1 MTTST
6 GQSRKRAV
14 DWNDFYRNGFPQEVI
29 VIDDSPPPPPLSIQ
43 SLCPQDTNTTF
54 STTIQ
59 RTHSSLLV
67 PSVAQATTTKRR
79 KKEVP
84 QSQLNKTAYNFTS
97 NSLNQDKVHASSS
110 SSKQNGQH
118 PPHDDKEGHYIVVEN
133 EDLTPRYKIMQLLG
147 QGTFG
152 KVVECWD
159 RINRSYCAIKIIR
172 AVQKYRDASK
182 IEIRVL
188 KTLKERDPFNLN
200 KCIHLNDCFDFRNH
214 ICMVFDLLSQSL
226 FDFLKDNVFAA
237 FPPHH
242 IQHFSKQLLTSV
254 AFLHDLRLTHTDL
267 KPENILLVNNDSRV
281 VPSTRYSNK
290 TMKVLLDTEIRLID
304 FGSATFE
311 EEYHSSVVSTRHYRA
326 PEIIL
331 GTGWSYPCDMWSI
344 GCILV
349 ELFTGDAL
357 FQTHDN
363 LEHLAMMEI
372 VIGKIPEHI
381 IRGLGRNTQKY
392 FKNGRLNYPNQ
403 DTNRTNQKFVKNMKP
418 IESIIPPTTNC
429 NAYLLD
435 LVKKMLTYD
444 TSQRITAREALRHPY
459 FTIQFDDGG
468 DEVIPTPTPTHY
480 PTVDYPS
487 RATGLSNAWP
497 TNSGYDIRCA
507 GQPNWAY
514 QY

>member
-1 MTTST
+1 MAAST
-6 GQSRKRAV
+6 GKRRKRAV
-14 DWNDFYRNGFPQEVI
+14 DWNEFYKNGLPQEVI
-29 VIDDSPPPPPLSIQ
+29 VIEDSPTPPPPSLSIQ
-43 SLCPQDTNTTF
+43 SLCPPDTTT
-54 STTIQ
+54 SSLAAGNL
-59 RTHSSLLV
+59 RSAKDALGYPHSSLLLHPV
-67 PSVAQATTTKRR
+67 TQNTAPKRR
-79 KKEVP
+79 KKEP
-84 QSQLNKTAYNFTS
+84 ALAQSNKGHTSTAT
-97 NSLNQDKVHASSS
+97 AAAS

-118 PPHDDKEGHYIVVEN
+118 PPYDDKEGHYIVVEN

-159 RINRSYCAIKIIR
+159 RLNRSYCAIKIIR

-188 KTLKERDPFNLN
+188 KTLKDRDPFNLN

-226 FDFLKDNVFAA
+226 FDFLKDNIFAA

-242 IQHFSKQLLTSV
+242 IQHFAKQLLTSV

-281 VPSTRYSNK
+281 VASTRYSDK
-290 TMKVLLDTEIRLID
+290 TMKILLDTEIRLID

-331 GTGWSYPCDMWSI
+331 GTGWSYPCDMWSV

-372 VIGKIPEHI
+372 VVGKTPDHI
-381 IRGLGRNTQKY
+381 IRSLGRTTQKFY
-392 FKNGRLNYPNQ
+392 KNGRLDYPNQ
-403 DTNRTNQKFVKNMKP
+403 DTNRTSRKYVKNMKP

-444 TSQRITAREALRHPY
+444 PSQRITAREALRHPY
-459 FTIQFDDGG
+459 FRNEI
-468 DEVIPTPTPTHY
+468 IPPPTHY
-480 PTVDYPS
+480 PTVDYSTRP
-487 RATGLSNAWP
+487 TGLANGWTA
-497 TNSGYDIRCA
+497 NSGYDIR
-507 GQPNWAY
+507 
-514 QY
+514 

>member
-1 MTTST
+1 MTAST
-6 GQSRKRAV
+6 GKRRKRTV
-14 DWNDFYRNGFPQEVI
+14 DWSEFYKNGPPQEVI
-29 VIDDSPPPPPLSIQ
+29 VIEDSPPPPPSLSIQ
-43 SLCPQDTNTTF
+43 SLCPPETNA
-54 STTIQ
+54 SALSANNL
-59 RTHSSLLV
+59 RPGYPHSSLLLQPIPQTAV
-67 PSVAQATTTKRR
+67 TKRR

-84 QSQLNKTAYNFTS
+84 QAQTNKGPTSTA
-97 NSLNQDKVHASSS
+97 AST
-110 SSKQNGQH
+110 SKQNGQH
-118 PPHDDKEGHYIVVEN
+118 PPYDDKEGHYIIVEN

-159 RINRSYCAIKIIR
+159 RLNRSYCAIKIIR

-188 KTLKERDPFNLN
+188 KTLKDRDPFNLN

-226 FDFLKDNVFAA
+226 FDFLKDNTFAA

-242 IQHFSKQLLTSV
+242 IQHFAKQLLTSV

-372 VIGKIPEHI
+372 VVGKTPDHI
-381 IRGLGRNTQKY
+381 IRGLGRTTQKY
-392 FKNGRLNYPNQ
+392 FKNGRLDYPNP
-403 DTNRTNQKFVKNMKP
+403 DTNRTSRKYVKNMKP

-435 LVKKMLTYD
+435 LVKKMLIYD

-459 FTIQFDDGG
+459 FTIQFDEGG
-468 DEVIPTPTPTHY
+468 NEVIPPPQTHY
-480 PTVDYPS
+480 PTVDYSARP
-487 RATGLSNAWP
+487 TGLSNGWS
-497 TNSGYDIRCA
+497 TNSGYDIR
-507 GQPNWAY
+507 
-514 QY
+514 

>member
-1 MTTST
+1 MTAFT
-6 GQSRKRAV
+6 GQKRKKAV
-14 DWNDFYRNGFPQEVI
+14 DWNAYYKNGYPQEVI
-29 VIDDSPPPPPLSIQ
+29 VIEDSPPPALP
-43 SLCPQDTNTTF
+43 SLFPTNTN
-54 STTIQ
+54 TIDLSNRAQ
-59 RTHSSLLV
+59 ELQSSLL
-67 PSVAQATTTKRR
+67 AQSLPHSTTSKRR
-79 KKEVP
+79 KKDVP
-84 QSQLNKTAYNFTS
+84 ASQLKNAYNSTTNSLQQDKLPSSVSTS
-97 NSLNQDKVHASSS
+97 NQS
-110 SSKQNGQH
+110 GQQ
-118 PPHDDKEGHYIVVEN
+118 PPYDDKEGHYIIVEN

-152 KVVECWD
+152 KVAECWD
-159 RINRSYCAIKIIR
+159 RVNRSYCAIKIIR

-188 KTLKERDPFNLN
+188 KTLRERDPFNLN
-200 KCIHLNDCFDFRNH
+200 KCIHLNDCFNFRNH

-226 FDFLKDNVFAA
+226 FDFLKDNMFAG

-242 IQHFSKQLLTSV
+242 IQHFAKQLLTSV

-267 KPENILLVNNDSRV
+267 KPENILLVNNDSRI
-281 VPSTRYSNK
+281 VPSTRHNNK
-290 TMKVLLDTEIRLID
+290 NMKVLLDSEIRLID

-311 EEYHSSVVSTRHYRA
+311 AEYHSSVVSTRHYRA

-357 FQTHDN
+357 FQTHDD

-372 VIGKIPEHI
+372 VVGKVPDRIV
-381 IRGLGRNTQKY
+381 RGLGRNTQKY
-392 FKNGRLNYPNQ
+392 FKNSRLNYPNQ
-403 DTNRTNQKFVKNMKP
+403 DTNRTSQKYVKNMKP
-418 IESIIPPTTNC
+418 IESIIPPLTNC

-444 TSQRITAREALRHPY
+444 TAQRITAREALNHPY
-459 FTIQFDDGG
+459 FSIQFDDRG
-468 DEVIPTPTPTHY
+468 EEIVPSSHY
-480 PTVDYPS
+480 STLDYPS
-487 RATGLSNAWP
+487 RVNRLTSGWP
-497 TNSGYDIRCA
+497 TNTNYDIRCT